1 MTGLCCGISGLCQG
15 MTGLCCGIA
24 GLCHSM
30 TELCHDIVGLCHD
43 MVRVVLWDDIVMA
56 FHGGQADRMG
66 LDMGDGWGIAH
77 GDRQTSK
84 SMAW

>member
-1 MTGLCCGISGLCQG
+1 
-15 MTGLCCGIA
+15 
-24 GLCHSM
+24 
-30 TELCHDIVGLCHD
+30 